1 MNSAIWVMWHRQVR
15 EYFRNRQRLIV
26 MSVQPIL
33 FLVAFG
39 FGIGGSVKTIDGVSY
54 IQYLLPGIVTTTI
67 MMSSMM
73 GGISLIWDKKF
84 GFLKETLV
92 APVSRTSLLFG
103 RCLGGATTS
112 VFQGLI
118 VFGLGH
124 LMGFRILSWTMF
136 PIALLAMFCIAL
148 MFNLFGTA
156 LASKFDDMQSFPSI
170 MNLLMMPMMFISG
183 AFFDS
188 GSFPG
193 VLQVLINI
201 NPLNYSVNI
210 LRFLFSGIDAN
221 LSLAIL
227 FLSGVIVLMG
237 GVGTWLFNRM
247 DI

>member
-1 MNSAIWVMWHRQVR
+1 MNSAIGVMWHRQVK
-15 EYFRNRQRLIV
+15 EFFRNKQRLIV
-26 MSVQPIL
+26 MSVQPLL

-39 FGIGGSVKTIDGVSY
+39 FGIGGSVGEISGVSY

-73 GGISLIWDKKF
+73 GGIWDKKF

-124 LMGFRILSWTMF
+124 FMGFRILSWSIFPVALVAMF
-136 PIALLAMFCIAL
+136 AIALL
-148 MFNLFGTA
+148 FNLFGTT
-156 LASKFDDMQSFPSI
+156 LASKFDDMQSFPSV

-183 AFFDS
+183 AFFATS
-188 GSFPG
+188 SFPG
-193 VLQVLINI
+193 VLQWLIRV

-210 LRFLFSGIDAN
+210 MRFVLSGIEN
-221 LSLAIL
+221 SLSLSVGVLGLFIL
-227 FLSGVIVLMG
+227 GFGV
-237 GVGTWLFNRM
+237 VGTWAFGR
-247 DI
+247 IEA